1 MHIGI
6 QTSKIIDLTREPNP
20 ADIRAGFERIRS
32 AGFDC
37 VDFNVNECLSHE
49 AIREGRMTG
58 VFDLALPAL
67 RVYFEPYKQ
76 AARDCGIRFAQMH
89 APFPSITLQGE
100 AVNAYI
106 AMALEKC
113 VALCA
118 YLECPYLV
126 VHPVLYEYEQQLDKG
141 AEWETNLRLYGA
153 LIPALNEYG
162 VTCCLENMIVYRKG
176 YVYEASFANMLESC
190 QCIDALN
197 ARAGAER
204 FGFCLDTGHALLL
217 GTDLYHAAGQLG
229 SRLKAVHIH
238 DNDGRKDQHFMPYM
252 GIADWPRFLKG
263 LAAVGFR
270 GVLSF
275 ETVSVLT
282 VFGPDLTD
290 ECLRLIGAIGK
301 RFARMLREYAE
312 GE

>member
-6 QTSKIIDLTREPNP
+6 QTSKILDLTKEPYRP
-20 ADIRAGFERIRS
+20 DIEAGFARIRS

-37 VDFNVNECLSHE
+37 VDFNINECLSHD
-49 AIREGRMTG
+49 AIRQGALHG
-58 VFDLALPAL
+58 VFDLDLPSL
-67 RVYFEPYKQ
+67 RAYFDPYKQ
-76 AARDCGIRFAQMH
+76 AAKACGIRIAQMH

-118 YLECPYLV
+118 HLECPYLV
-126 VHPVLYEYEQQLDKG
+126 VHPVLYEYEQQLDKQ
-141 AEWETNLRLYGA
+141 AEWETNMRLYGG
-153 LIPALNEYG
+153 LIPALNQYG
-162 VTCCLENMIVYRKG
+162 VTACLENMIVYRKG
-176 YVYEASFANMLESC
+176 YVYEASFANMLESAHF
-190 QCIDALN
+190 IDALN
-197 ARAGAER
+197 EQAGAER

-217 GTDLYHAAGQLG
+217 GTDLYHAACQLG

-263 LAAVGFR
+263 LRAIGYQ

-290 ECLRLIGAIGK
+290 ECVRLIGAIGK
-301 RFARMLREYAE
+301 RFARMLWESTE
-312 GE
+312 EE